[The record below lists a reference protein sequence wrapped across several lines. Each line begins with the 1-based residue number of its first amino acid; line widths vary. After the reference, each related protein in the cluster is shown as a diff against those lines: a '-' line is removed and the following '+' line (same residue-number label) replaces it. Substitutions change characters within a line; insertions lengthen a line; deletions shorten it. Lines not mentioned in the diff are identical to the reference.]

1 MLAKSE
7 VVVQIRHTG
16 LIIANFLTTIATK
29 RYMYLKQ
36 RAENT
41 AFTEKVIWLNVKE
54 NKLIL
59 LSIHGN
65 PKAIERIHKY
75 KAISFIYIP
84 FPGLCPLRLAI
95 IVNLRV
101 KILLFKQIFL

>member
-1 MLAKSE
+1 
-7 VVVQIRHTG
+7 
-16 LIIANFLTTIATK
+16 
-29 RYMYLKQ
+29 MYLKQ

-41 AFTEKVIWLNVKE
+41 AFIEKRIWLNVKE

-65 PKAIERIHKY
+65 PKAIERIHMY
-75 KAISFIYIP
+75 KAIAFIYIL

-95 IVNLRV
+95 IVDFRV
-101 KILLFKQIFL
+101 KNYCLNKFFFDFLGRHAYFKLS